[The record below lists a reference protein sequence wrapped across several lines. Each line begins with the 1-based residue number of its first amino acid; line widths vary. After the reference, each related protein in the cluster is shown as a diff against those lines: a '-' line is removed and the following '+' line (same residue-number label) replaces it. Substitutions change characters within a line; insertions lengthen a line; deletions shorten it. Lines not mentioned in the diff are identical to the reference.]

1 MATHPTE
8 TDLDPLLS
16 LRRALTSTTSTTST
30 SPVLL
35 TSPTPTPTNTTDD
48 LTLATHLHLPPTS
61 QCIPLSTPTRFI
73 SAAAGNIPI
82 DLRSIYFA
90 WLKRDVAIPEYI
102 ASAQAVNEGVEERR
116 KRGEVKEGEGEEG
129 GKGVGKVLHLVF
141 VERLDLI
148 TWLEGASEDS
158 EYIRP
163 LEGGVGAGAGGAGA
177 GEGGVGGGAAAGAAG
192 RAAEDSAKVA
202 SGAAGGISTVPSAGV
217 GAAAGAGVQGGAAAG
232 VGGRPVRSVDPR
244 LQEIYNGERK
254 MGDRNSVLRG
264 IKPTDFSHVRKTA
277 EMFLGRNRSRP
288 GQHAQANM
296 AKPGM
301 KPTSTSIPSGGASLI
316 KQPGPPSSTNPSS
329 SRRPNPIIL
338 LSPSASSLLRM
349 SNIKS
354 FLQDG
359 IYVPPDHPTLATSTH
374 SNLLHIT
381 RTLQTLADPTSSSK
395 PTSTPTSS
403 SSAPGTIHNRKPT
416 RFILVDSTADFKPDY
431 WNRVVAVFTTGQTWQ
446 FKSYKWSSPPE
457 LFKHATGIYVGWRG
471 EEVPRE
477 VKGWGRGV
485 RSFAID
491 RWDEKSANLA
501 AGSGGAGAP
510 GAPGAGAVGSSAR
523 WRDRGVVEGVWMAI
537 EEGMRSRGWGGGK

>member
-1 MATHPTE
+1 MATTAADSQ
-8 TDLDPLLS
+8 TSTDPLLTDPLLC
-16 LRRALTSTTSTTST
+16 LRRALSSAST

-35 TSPTPTPTNTTDD
+35 TTSLPPSTSTSNSNPQAEITTTD
-48 LTLATHLHLPPTS
+48 LALATQLYLPSTPPYNVP

-73 SAAAGNIPI
+73 SSASGNIPI

-102 ASAQAVNEGVEERR
+102 ASAQSVNEEVE
-116 KRGEVKEGEGEEG
+116 KNVKDGKAEGEGG
-129 GKGVGKVLHLVF
+129 IDKVLNLVF

-158 EYIRP
+158 EYIKP
-163 LEGGVGAGAGGAGA
+163 LAGEGGSISIEGVGAGAGA
-177 GEGGVGGGAAAGAAG
+177 GAAARSAQEAA
-192 RAAEDSAKVA
+192 RVA
-202 SGAAGGISTVPSAGV
+202 TGAAGGTSTVS
-217 GAAAGAGVQGGAAAG
+217 GAGVDGQVAPGSQAAGVG
-232 VGGRPVRSVDPR
+232 VGGRPVRTIDPR

-264 IKPTDFSHVRKTA
+264 IRPTEFSHVRKTA

-288 GQHAQANM
+288 SQHTQSTM
-296 AKPGM
+296 SKSGVKPQ
-301 KPTSTSIPSGGASLI
+301 TSTSGSSLI
-316 KQPGPPSSTNPSS
+316 KQATPPSSANPS

-354 FLQDG
+354 FLSDG
-359 IYVPPDHPTLATSTH
+359 VYVPPDHPTLATSTAP
-374 SNLLHIT
+374 NLLYIS
-381 RTLQTLADPTSSSK
+381 RALQTISDPTSSHSANK
-395 PTSTPTSS
+395 PSS
-403 SSAPGTIHNRKPT
+403 SQSSAAAGSQARRST

-471 EEVPRE
+471 EDVPRE

-491 RWDEKSANLA
+491 RWDEKSAGLN
-501 AGSGGAGAP
+501 GAGAAGL
-510 GAPGAGAVGSSAR
+510 GAAGGIGGSGR
-523 WRDRGVVEGVWMAI
+523 WRDRGVVEGIWMAI
-537 EEGMRSRGWGGGK
+537 EEGMRGRGWGGGKGN

>member
-1 MATHPTE
+1 
-8 TDLDPLLS
+8 
-16 LRRALTSTTSTTST
+16 
-30 SPVLL
+30 
-35 TSPTPTPTNTTDD
+35 
-48 LTLATHLHLPPTS
+48 
-61 QCIPLSTPTRFI
+61 
-73 SAAAGNIPI
+73 AG
-82 DLRSIYFA
+82 SG
-90 WLKRDVAIPEYI
+90 
-102 ASAQAVNEGVEERR
+102 AQ
-116 KRGEVKEGEGEEG
+116 
-129 GKGVGKVLHLVF
+129 
-141 VERLDLI
+141 
-148 TWLEGASEDS
+148 
-158 EYIRP
+158 
-163 LEGGVGAGAGGAGA
+163 GAGAGAGAGA
-177 GEGGVGGGAAAGAAG
+177 GVGV
-192 RAAEDSAKVA
+192 
-202 SGAAGGISTVPSAGV
+202 
-217 GAAAGAGVQGGAAAG
+217 G

-301 KPTSTSIPSGGASLI
+301 KPTSTSLSNGASLI

-349 SNIKS
+349 SNIRS

-359 IYVPPDHPTLATSTH
+359 IYVPPDHPTLATSTA

-381 RTLQTLADPTSSSK
+381 RTLQTLPDPTSSSK
-395 PTSTPTSS
+395 PSSTPAST
-403 SSAPGTIHNRKPT
+403 PGVSGLHNNRKPT

-431 WNRVVAVFTTGQTWQ
+431 WSRVVAVFTTGQTWQ

-471 EEVPRE
+471 EDVPRE

-501 AGSGGAGAP
+501 VSGVGNAGGA
-510 GAPGAGAVGSSAR
+510 GAGAVGGPSGR

-537 EEGMRSRGWGGGK
+537 EEGMRARGWGGGK